1 MDGIITPTIQERK
14 NKMSN
19 VWFSSD
25 LHAGHQ
31 RDFLY
36 VPRGFSSI
44 EEHDEAIIDNINEV
58 VAPEDTLYLLGDLM
72 LGDNEEGARKL
83 RQIQCK
89 DIRVIRGN
97 HDTDTRVR
105 LYEYSLGYQM
115 LGYAAPA
122 KFNGKNFMLSHYPM
136 ATTNFDFEK
145 KPWERV
151 YNLCGHSHTKEK
163 WDPATD
169 SIHVELDAWNNYPVN
184 IEDVYKLIRER
195 YGFQ

>member
-1 MDGIITPTIQERK
+1 MIYLT
-14 NKMSN
+14 
-19 VWFSSD
+19 SD
-25 LHAGHQ
+25 LHFGHNKE
-31 RDFLY
+31 FLY
-36 VPRGFSSI
+36 KPRGFSSI
-44 EEHDEAIIDNINEV
+44 EEHDQTIIKNWNSIV
-58 VAPEDTLYLLGDLM
+58 EDDDIVIMLGDLM
-72 LGDNEEGARKL
+72 LMDNEHGINCLQSLKGN
-83 RQIQCK
+83 K
-89 DIRVIRGN
+89 YYIRGN

-184 IEDVYKLIRER
+184 IEDIYKLIRER
-195 YGFQ
+195 HGFQ